1 MLHGF
6 ESQTQ
11 FSSGG
16 RKKKS
21 VYLSWSTNSSHSM
34 SISFQHHNFYGKRPN
49 LKLKFHIAEHFGV
62 LLGIGVENDVNLCYS
77 TVLSALLQ
85 KCQISS
91 VINLEMQVPL
101 RVTSPPPLP
110 LPRKTFL
117 QPIELNSRLIFHMII
132 YTSWRLQ
139 NCGPLMVEPK
149 PARLVEAIIQ
159 NHFPAWTKTLLIW
172 LRKTHN
178 WKNS

>member
-101 RVTSPPPLP
+101 RVTSPPPP
-110 LPRKTFL
+110 SP
-117 QPIELNSRLIFHMII
+117 S
-132 YTSWRLQ
+132 
-139 NCGPLMVEPK
+139 
-149 PARLVEAIIQ
+149 PARHFSSLLNWIQ
-159 NHFPAWTKTLLIW
+159 DWFFIW
-172 LRKTHN
+172 LFIHLEGYKTVVPWWWNRSQHDSS
-178 WKNS
+178 KQ